1 MICTEQLEAIPCAG
15 EELVGVLTLPEEPAH
30 IGVVV
35 IVGGPQY
42 RVGSHRQFVLLA
54 RHLAEQGIP
63 TLRFDCRGMGDSS
76 GDQRSFDV
84 INDDV
89 RSAIDALMAAVPS
102 LSEVAL
108 WGLCDGAS
116 AALLYVGERGDPRIT
131 ALCLVNP
138 WVRSAESL
146 ARTHIEH
153 HYWRRLHEPAFWAR
167 LLTGQVG
174 FRALASLWTNLKLG
188 FGSRATGS
196 IDPQR
201 PFQQRMAQAWRGF
214 RGRIL
219 LLLSENDYTAN
230 EFRGA
235 LASDPIWANAGSRA
249 GLERRD
255 LGGADHTLSAR
266 ASREA
271 VERFTSD
278 WLLSQ
283 SASAAAR
290 GVYPAQH
297 VLDPP
302 R

>member
-1 MICTEQLEAIPCAG
+1 M
-15 EELVGVLTLPEEPAH
+15 
-30 IGVVV
+30 
-35 IVGGPQY
+35 
-42 RVGSHRQFVLLA
+42 
-54 RHLAEQGIP
+54 
-63 TLRFDCRGMGDSS
+63 
-76 GDQRSFDV
+76 
-84 INDDV
+84 
-89 RSAIDALMAAVPS
+89 
-102 LSEVAL
+102 
-108 WGLCDGAS
+108 
-116 AALLYVGERGDPRIT
+116 
-131 ALCLVNP
+131 
-138 WVRSAESL
+138 RSAESL

-235 LASDPIWANAGSRA
+235 LASDPIWANAGSHA

-283 SASAAAR
+283 SALAAAR
-290 GVYPAQH
+290 GVDPAQH